1 MSPKA
6 RRLLSETNNS
16 SPSVRR
22 QLLNRDQVI
31 NQRNF
36 FKTKFEAEKSEN
48 LALKIQLNKL
58 NIQVN
63 ELKNMNPQTSTPH
76 SSYAR
81 IVQKP
86 HFPTYTPLH
95 KIKNGQIPSLR
106 PNYYSS
112 QPNQNN
118 AVPHSPFLSVDRPQ
132 YPLLFPRNNQS
143 STVPFNPWNSQSYR
157 FSQAARYDP
166 ARQKSLI
173 TNNSSSRVPSRIFNA
188 FPSQTLTQTPTV
200 LGSRTQSFP
209 AYSNSF
215 KSPQVD
221 RSKYYDSSIP
231 SQRYLPAQLQ
241 SPHVTSRVPFHSSA
255 HTQDKSK
262 YYDSA
267 IPSERYIPAGVS
279 RIPSQS
285 NVQSQPPSIPSS
297 PLSCAAPSQTFFH
310 ASHKTKSWPHPP
322 SSISPNPSSHHT
334 ALSRTLGQSA
344 SLR

>member
-48 LALKIQLNKL
+48 LALKIQLNEL

-86 HFPTYTPLH
+86 RFPTYTPLH

-118 AVPHSPFLSVDRPQ
+118 AVPHSPFLSADQ
-132 YPLLFPRNNQS
+132 AQFPLPLPRNNQPS
-143 STVPFNPWNSQSYR
+143 SVPFNPLNSQSYLI
-157 FSQAARYDP
+157 SQAAHYDP
-166 ARQKSLI
+166 ARQRSLF
-173 TNNSSSRVPSRIFNA
+173 TNNTSFQAPSRNA
-188 FPSQTLTQTPTV
+188 FRSQTLTQAPTV
-200 LGSRTQSFP
+200 FGSRSHSFP
-209 AYSNSF
+209 AYSNCF
-215 KSPQVD
+215 QSPQVD

-231 SQRYLPAQLQ
+231 SQRYLPAQLR
-241 SPHVTSRVPFHSSA
+241 SPHLTSRVSSHSSA
-255 HTQDKSK
+255 HIQSQSK
-262 YYDSA
+262 HYDSA
-267 IPSERYIPAGVS
+267 IPSQRYIPASV
-279 RIPSQS
+279 S
-285 NVQSQPPSIPSS
+285 NVRRQPPSVPSS
-297 PLSCAAPSQTFFH
+297 PLPNAAPSQTV
-310 ASHKTKSWPHPP
+310 SHVSPQTRSWPHPP
-322 SSISPNPSSHHT
+322 SSIPPNPSSHHT
-334 ALSRTLGQSA
+334 AFSRTLGHSA
-344 SLR
+344 SSR